1 MKLLSKYKCIFKQ
14 EEYIYGSVFLSI
26 SHSNHDPYRRNLLK
40 ISEVQV
46 KFEFFFPLTSGSSEN
61 NNCYDE
67 VKIWMEI
74 IPTI

>member
-1 MKLLSKYKCIFKQ
+1 M
-14 EEYIYGSVFLSI
+14 
-26 SHSNHDPYRRNLLK
+26 
-40 ISEVQV
+40 

-74 IPTI
+74 YSHYIREDKDKERITKCRNLKI